1 MYRKEKGS
9 EVVRQLVIPRV
20 LCNQVM
26 KLGNEIILSGQQG
39 IRKLLDSSK
48 LLLLGIIGDVHWF
61 CQSCDICQR
70 TVSRGSA
77 PRAPVQMMPMVNT
90 TFEKVDIWWIP

>member
-48 LLLLGIIGDVHWF
+48 LLLMGITGDVHWF
-61 CQSCDICQR
+61 CQSCHICQR

-77 PRAPVQMMPMVNT
+77 PRAQVQMMPMVNT
-90 TFEKVDIWWIP
+90 TFEKVAIWWVP